1 MHLLLTCLLFAVVRE
16 VSSAFNVLFW
26 VWLLLPLQ
34 HAPPPPL
41 CVSAKPF
48 VTAVKGPSS
57 EGQSPPE
64 HGLHV
69 LGSDR
74 LCHCYSQQARTARH
88 PAPSLPWSRGKTLAD
103 TPLLIHPVQLHPE
116 QPKGQPQAG
125 QITLH
130 TTALHNCP
138 YQISTWSKGVVVE
151 ITTST
156 KHGAKTHFDL
166 DDNSCSRLDVLCCLS
181 IYLVMAGHD
190 IGWPARILTRVSA
203 KLWIHIKLYYVLEM
217 LAFFVCLFFS

>member
-1 MHLLLTCLLFAVVRE
+1 MRE
-16 VSSAFNVLFW
+16 VSGAFSVLFG
-26 VWLLLPLQ
+26 VWLLLPLL

-48 VTAVKGPSS
+48 VTAVEGPSS
-57 EGQSPPE
+57 ERQSPPE

-74 LCHCYSQQARTARH
+74 LCHGYPQQARTARH
-88 PAPSLPWSRGKTLAD
+88 PASSLPWSRGKTLFG
-103 TPLLIHPVQLHPE
+103 TPLFHPVQLHPV
-116 QPKGQPQAG
+116 QPWGQPRTHPV

-138 YQISTWSKGVVVE
+138 DQISTWSKGVVVK

-156 KHGAKTHFDL
+156 EHGT
-166 DDNSCSRLDVLCCLS
+166 R
-181 IYLVMAGHD
+181 D
-190 IGWPARILTRVSA
+190 ILIL
-203 KLWIHIKLYYVLEM
+203 
-217 LAFFVCLFFS
+217 F

>member
-1 MHLLLTCLLFAVVRE
+1 MHLLLTCLLFTVVRE
-16 VSSAFNVLFW
+16 VSGAFSVLFG

-34 HAPPPPL
+34 HAPPPPSVWVL
-41 CVSAKPF
+41 SPLWLLL
-48 VTAVKGPSS
+48 KGPSS

-74 LCHCYSQQARTARH
+74 LCHGYSQQARTARH
-88 PAPSLPWSRGKTLAD
+88 PAPSLPWSRGKTLVG
-103 TPLLIHPVQLHPE
+103 TPLLIHPVQLHP
-116 QPKGQPQAG
+116 GQPRGQPRRHPG

-138 YQISTWSKGVVVE
+138 YQISTRSKGVLVK

-156 KHGAKTHFDL
+156 EHGSKHFDL
-166 DDNSCSRLDVLCCLS
+166 VANSCSQLDVLCCL
-181 IYLVMAGHD
+181 
-190 IGWPARILTRVSA
+190 
-203 KLWIHIKLYYVLEM
+203 
-217 LAFFVCLFFS
+217 FFVVYLCV

>member
-1 MHLLLTCLLFAVVRE
+1 MHLLLTCLLFTVVRE
-16 VSSAFNVLFW
+16 VSGAFSVLFW

-34 HAPPPPL
+34 HAPPPPF
-41 CVSAKPF
+41 CVSAEPF

-74 LCHCYSQQARTARH
+74 LCHGYSQQARTARH
-88 PAPSLPWSRGKTLAD
+88 PAPSLPWSRGKTLAG
-103 TPLLIHPVQLHPE
+103 TPLLIHPVQLHPV
-116 QPKGQPQAG
+116 QPRGQPQSG

-138 YQISTWSKGVVVE
+138 YQISTWSKGVVVK
-151 ITTST
+151 ITAATE
-156 KHGAKTHFDL
+156 HEAKGHFDL
-166 DDNSCSRLDVLCCLS
+166 VDISCLHLGVLCS
-181 IYLVMAGHD
+181 
-190 IGWPARILTRVSA
+190 
-203 KLWIHIKLYYVLEM
+203 
-217 LAFFVCLFFS
+217 FFVYLYI